1 MHKYKVIIYWSN
13 EDGAFVAEVPELPG
27 CSAHGD
33 TQQAAL
39 EQIGQAMDL
48 WLETVREEECPQ
60 RIGTR
65 RPFVVILEHAW
76 RVLKEGQR
84 KALGQWLVENTPRG
98 TNLTIPDRNT
108 KRKTP

>member
-1 MHKYKVIIYWSN
+1 MHKYEVIIYWSN

-48 WLETVREEECPQ
+48 WLETAREEEGPQ

-65 RPFVVILEHAW
+65 RPFVVIPERVW
-76 RVLKEGQR
+76 RARKEGPR

-98 TNLTIPDRNT
+98 TNLTLPDRNT